1 MKISRIKVDRYGPLQ
16 NLDLQ
21 LNPNFNVIYGSN
33 ESGKSLTMDFLLK
46 KFSRKKIAKHKR
58 IDRVDEKPEGYIIFT
73 NGEEKKLEANQYL
86 TDILQEVE
94 DEDICCIFVMKDS
107 DLNIPDSDYYS
118 SITDRLTGLRTKDI
132 VKISDE
138 ILNFGCLTGT
148 TQTLANNRE
157 SNYLK
162 NKFDSAKELR
172 EKIVQYIKIIEN
184 NDINE
189 LEGELFSNRIVLKK
203 YREDLGKQE
212 AAKRKKEFD
221 ENKTSIEAI
230 ERSQQIL
237 KDSQNEDLLKTLKV
251 NFNDYKKDASKL
263 RNYSLITNFSK
274 LGLIPSFLV
283 TLLFWLVW
291 IFTKQ
296 PIFGIFTPVI
306 TSFFLI
312 VFISFW
318 FYAFNKMKAQ
328 REFGNELIEKAI
340 SLGYKDNTLDN
351 LEQFLDSQ
359 LDLIKKNNDTITS
372 NISVLNRSLDI
383 AGNSTNIIELA
394 SKELEKLKE
403 KIDPNIKTKYNYSKE
418 EELKGN
424 IGKLEEEITSKER
437 ELNTHQ
443 EKLSNFSRDFHNI
456 NIDSIIDG
464 NFDVEIESI
473 ASLSVTLKHLD
484 DFIQYIEN
492 RTTNCKNA
500 LKIIEAMSKDE
511 DAKITRLFDKDSVC
525 SEFFSEITNGK
536 YIDIIF
542 DSALGE
548 IKVKKA
554 NGDYLLAN
562 KLSEGA
568 FDQLYLAIR
577 VDFAQRIL
585 QGESGF
591 LIMDDIFLSYDTA
604 RLKEGLKI
612 LQKLVDKN
620 WQIIYFT
627 AKDQV
632 CELFTNLTGNE
643 IINLPNSF
651 G

>member
-1 MKISRIKVDRYGPLQ
+1 MRISRIKVDRYGPLQ
-16 NLDLQ
+16 DLDLQ

-107 DLNIPDSDYYS
+107 DLNIPNSDYYS

-351 LEQFLDSQ
+351 LEQFLDNH
-359 LDLIKKNNDTITS
+359 LDLIKKNNDIITS

-403 KIDPNIKTKYNYSKE
+403 KIDPNLKTKYNNSKE

-424 IGKLEEEITSKER
+424 IGELEEEITSKEGK
-437 ELNTHQ
+437 LDTHQ
-443 EKLSNFSRDFHNI
+443 EKLSNFSRDFHSI
-456 NIDSIIDG
+456 NIGSIIEG

-473 ASLSVTLKHLD
+473 ASLSVALKHLD
-484 DFIQYIEN
+484 DFIHYIEN
-492 RTTNCKNA
+492 RTENCRNA
-500 LKIIEAMSKDE
+500 LEIFEAMSKEEDE
-511 DAKITRLFDKDSVC
+511 KINRLFDRDSVC
-525 SEFFSEITNGK
+525 IKFFSEITNGK
-536 YIDIIF
+536 YTDIIF
-542 DSALGE
+542 DSATANIIVE
-548 IKVKKA
+548 KA
-554 NGDYLLAN
+554 NGDQLLAN
-562 KLSEGA
+562 KLSEGT

-577 VDFAQRIL
+577 VDLAQRIL
-585 QGESGF
+585 RDESGF
-591 LIMDDIFLSYDTA
+591 LIMDDIFLSYDTD
-604 RLKEGLKI
+604 RLKEGMKI
-612 LQKLVDKN
+612 LQKLVEKN

-632 CELFTNLTGNE
+632 CKLFTDLTGNK
-643 IINLPNSF
+643 IIKLKPLV
-651 G
+651 